1 MVEINGLHL
10 LMAVAVLFVFIV
22 ARSVQRIPIAVL
34 WRLPLSQFLMAQVL
48 RKRDQNLFKLAA
60 PQAPACTDQAPE
72 PPVPGQA
79 LILLMS
85 FYQSFYSLTFI
96 PGPFFC
102 ARTAPFGNAVFHH
115 PPFSPVQRLTDAEAL
130 PHNQGQTRW

>member
-48 RKRDQNLFKLAA
+48 RKRDQNLFK
-60 PQAPACTDQAPE
+60 
-72 PPVPGQA
+72 
-79 LILLMS
+79 
-85 FYQSFYSLTFI
+85 
-96 PGPFFC
+96 
-102 ARTAPFGNAVFHH
+102 
-115 PPFSPVQRLTDAEAL
+115 
-130 PHNQGQTRW
+130 